1 MDSTA
6 ALSRCHCVCTVRP
19 DTCISRLRDTFSEHK
34 KSTNNYSGQAVKS
47 SLNLVSLLLPA
58 EICGMDSE
66 HIETKN
72 ILSKHASTPLY
83 RGGCNSA
90 QVFASSPGSTL
101 PVEAVDLQNIMVA

>member
-6 ALSRCHCVCTVRP
+6 ALSRCHC
-19 DTCISRLRDTFSEHK
+19 CIPRLRDTFSEHK
-34 KSTNNYSGQAVKS
+34 ESTNNYSGQAVKS

-101 PVEAVDLQNIMVA
+101 PVEIGRRLTEYNGSIADQE